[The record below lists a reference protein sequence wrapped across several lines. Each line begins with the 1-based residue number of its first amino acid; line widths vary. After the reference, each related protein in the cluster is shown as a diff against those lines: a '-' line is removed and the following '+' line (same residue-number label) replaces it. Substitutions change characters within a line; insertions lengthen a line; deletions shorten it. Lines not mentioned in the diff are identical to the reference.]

1 MALFNRKKSRR
12 ALPPPPVSEPA
23 LPPPP
28 VSEPALP
35 PPLVQGGD
43 GVRMRF
49 SKGDLEFEVAGA
61 EHRWDTVR
69 AVAGK
74 RPRDDVERVRNLT
87 LQLLRDPGNQYDANA
102 IAVVH
107 DKHGQIGFVPRDL
120 AKQLAPALDKA
131 ARKMRKPVTWL
142 FTAEMTAEW
151 YDIEDLD
158 DGDDANEP
166 VDVQFVAMLD
176 PNFQARPAK

>member
-1 MALFNRKKSRR
+1 MALFNRKKSQQV
-12 ALPPPPVSEPA
+12 APPPPVSQQP

-28 VSEPALP
+28 P
-35 PPLVQGGD
+35 PVRGGD

-49 SKGDLEFEVAGA
+49 SKGDLEFEVAGT
-61 EHRWDTVR
+61 EYRWETVR

-74 RPRDDVERVRNLT
+74 RPQDDEERVRNLT
-87 LQLLRDPGNQYDANA
+87 LHLRREPGNEYDANA

-151 YDIEDLD
+151 DDIEDLD

-176 PNFQARPAK
+176 PNLQARPAK